1 MEKKSCVLGLH
12 KPVIGMIHVVALPGT
27 PGGTSAPDWILDQA
41 LQEAAVYRESG
52 IDALAIENMHD
63 VPYLNGR
70 AGPEIIAMMSVI
82 GYVVKRATRLP
93 CGIQILAAANR
104 EALAAALAANLD
116 FVRAE
121 GYVFAHV
128 ADEGI
133 IQSGAGE
140 LLRYRKHIGAEN
152 IPVFTDVKKKH
163 CSHNLTSDVTIQ
175 ETARAAEF
183 FLSDGVVV
191 TGASTGEPANLEE
204 LKAVKETVGVPV
216 LVGSGV
222 TIENVESYLEAAD
235 ALIVGSWFKKDGH
248 WKNELE
254 ADRVQRF
261 MEKVNDL
268 RG

>member
-12 KPVIGMIHVVALPGT
+12 KPVIGMIHVAALPGT
-27 PGGTSAPDWILDQA
+27 PGGTSAPEWILDQA
-41 LQEAAVYRESG
+41 LQEAAVYRDSG

-63 VPYLNGR
+63 IPYLNGR
-70 AGPEIIAMMSVI
+70 VGPEITAMMSVI
-82 GYVVKRATRLP
+82 GYVVKRTIKLP
-93 CGIQILAAANR
+93 CGIQVLAAANR
-104 EALAAALAANLD
+104 EALAAALAGNLD
-116 FVRAE
+116 FVRSE

-133 IQSGAGE
+133 IQSGAGD

-152 IPVFTDVKKKH
+152 IPVFTDIKKKH

-191 TGASTGEPANLEE
+191 TGASTGEPASLEE
-204 LKAVKETVGVPV
+204 IATVKDAVGVPV

-222 TIENVESYLEAAD
+222 TIDNVESYLETSD

-248 WKNELE
+248 WKNELD
-254 ADRVQRF
+254 ADRIKRF
-261 MEKVNDL
+261 MEKVNEL
-268 RG
+268 RS